1 MTTNRSSRRRKRAPA
16 PSSVHPTA
24 NPTGGRLRPLSLTD
38 AGRIISTSLDI
49 LATVGMAGLSQ
60 DLLVKVVA
68 AGATVRTDGRVL
80 FPRSMVEDVISD
92 SAKKVTLPG
101 FLSEHD
107 IEIGCGRV
115 HIGTGGAAVH
125 VLDGKSLEFSPSQLK
140 DLYELMRVAGACEN
154 IHYSLRPVVSRDMGD
169 SWLLD
174 LNTAFAA
181 MKATAKPIGTAFT
194 KANHV
199 APIVEMLETGT
210 GVPLRQRPY
219 CFAAI
224 CHVVPPLCF
233 AEDACEV
240 LERCVA
246 MGMPVQLCAA
256 PQAGAT
262 SPASLA
268 GTLSQ
273 ALAESL
279 RSCTGQ
285 RPVARL

>member
-1 MTTNRSSRRRKRAPA
+1 MTTSRSSRRRKRAPA

-24 NPTGGRLRPLSLTD
+24 NPTGGRLRPLSPTHAD
-38 AGRIISTSLDI
+38 RIISTSLDI

-101 FLSEHD
+101 FLPEHD
-107 IEIGCGRV
+107 IAIGCGRV
-115 HIGTGGAAVH
+115 HIGTGV
-125 VLDGKSLEFSPSQLK
+125 PS
-140 DLYELMRVAGACEN
+140 
-154 IHYSLRPVVSRDMGD
+154 
-169 SWLLD
+169 
-174 LNTAFAA
+174 
-181 MKATAKPIGTAFT
+181 
-194 KANHV
+194 
-199 APIVEMLETGT
+199 
-210 GVPLRQRPY
+210 RQRPY
-219 CFAAI
+219 CFAAL
-224 CHVVPPLCF
+224 CHVVPPPCF

-240 LERCVA
+240 LQRCVA
-246 MGMPVQLCAA
+246 MGRPVQLCAA

-268 GTLSQ
+268 GTRRVPG
-273 ALAESL
+273 